1 MKRRLA
7 VVGGAALLL
16 AASISGPAW
25 GWWAGGHG
33 IISRAAVMSLPDEVP
48 TFFRSGRKMVGHMSF
63 DPDVSKNRGTPHVS
77 AAEHG
82 EHYLDLELMKGRDLP
97 DSRQAFIALCYELG
111 VKPESVGYVP
121 YALAEST
128 ERLAVAFAE
137 HRKWPDNLFIQQ
149 KCLVYAGFL
158 AHYAQDLCQ
167 PLHVTIH
174 FNGKKQEDGKRL
186 FRGILEKV
194 DSLPEVMK
202 MRPDALAASQTIA
215 APDSL
220 MPAILEQLQTSFAL
234 VDPVYAMGEELMAVK
249 RDSAPSDAVATFANE
264 RVRESVRFTASLML
278 YAWNASEGLRFEGW
292 LDRTASDR

>member
-111 VKPESVGYVP
+111 EARKRRLCSIRARLVDRASGRGLRRAPEMAGQPVHS
-121 YALAEST
+121 AEVSGLR
-128 ERLAVAFAE
+128 RLS
-137 HRKWPDNLFIQQ
+137 
-149 KCLVYAGFL
+149 GS
-158 AHYAQDLCQ
+158 LC
-167 PLHVTIH
+167 P
-174 FNGKKQEDGKRL
+174 G
-186 FRGILEKV
+186 
-194 DSLPEVMK
+194 SLP
-202 MRPDALAASQTIA
+202 AAA
-215 APDSL
+215 CDDSF
-220 MPAILEQLQTSFAL
+220 QR
-234 VDPVYAMGEELMAVK
+234 EEAGGWKAVV
-249 RDSAPSDAVATFANE
+249 SGNS
-264 RVRESVRFTASLML
+264 
-278 YAWNASEGLRFEGW
+278 
-292 LDRTASDR
+292 